1 MPILQKS
8 SKVCSENYVASDQL
22 NPNLINKYDPG
33 VECEAA
39 SKEDLPYRKSS
50 PPGTCVC
57 VCVCDGGEDAEDSFF
72 LPLG

>member
-1 MPILQKS
+1 MLILQKS

-22 NPNLINKYDPG
+22 NPGLINKYDPG
-33 VECEAA
+33 VECEVA

-57 VCVCDGGEDAEDSFF
+57 DGGEDVEDSFF